1 MPLSKDPFDE
11 SVDDVR
17 ELVARAKSLQEL
29 VRSKGIVDRG
39 VLEEV
44 RRVLDAADEELE
56 LLNNVLQV
64 IEQQNGRV
72 GEQVFSVNEVL
83 RRQGVVRELAAELK
97 GVRSFRDSV
106 EARVVETEKTF
117 SSASFTDDHVND
129 AFILRQEQAQRQVH
143 MEQDRILDRLSVGLR
158 ELRETGV
165 NVNDELQ
172 QQEILLKEAQQ
183 NVEGVQARLRVV
195 NAKVDKLLA
204 SMSNRKKICTIVIL
218 IVALVILAS
227 VLFG

>member
-11 SVDDVR
+11 SVNDVR
-17 ELVARAKSLQEL
+17 ELVARAKSLQES
-29 VRSKGIVDRG
+29 VRSKGIVDRD

-44 RRVLDAADEELE
+44 RRVLDAADEELG

-64 IEQQNGRV
+64 IEQRNGRV
-72 GEQVFSVNEVL
+72 GDQVFSVNEVL

-106 EARVVETEKTF
+106 EARVVETEKAF
-117 SSASFTDDHVND
+117 SSASFADDHAND
-129 AFILRQEQAQRQVH
+129 AFMLRQEQTQRQVH
-143 MEQDRILDRLSVGLR
+143 MEQDLILDRLSVGLR

-172 QQEILLKEAQQ
+172 QQEILLEEAHQ

-204 SMSNRKKICTIVIL
+204 SMSNRRKICTIVIL
-218 IVALVILAS
+218 IVVLVILAS